1 MFPGVSKSARSS
13 LVPLFDEKIREERRR
28 PTHPTLSPTYRISV
42 GCRSLSLSL
51 FFPLD
56 EVIDIFHE
64 KNRRIHVNIL
74 TAIGL
79 SKGEN
84 FRSKI
89 ICRFNSFNPQLLIS
103 FGVVFPFRWS
113 LKFSWFR
120 FNRENWFWKLFVKI
134 L

>member
-28 PTHPTLSPTYRISV
+28 PTHPTRRPTYRISV
-42 GCRSLSLSL
+42 GCRSLSLSF
-51 FFPLD
+51 FFPPD

-64 KNRRIHVNIL
+64 KNRRIHVNTL

-84 FRSKI
+84 FRSSAELFADFLTPL
-89 ICRFNSFNPQLLIS
+89 ICSY
-103 FGVVFPFRWS
+103 
-113 LKFSWFR
+113 
-120 FNRENWFWKLFVKI
+120 
-134 L
+134 